1 MSLKNSELNYGL
13 VSRANHWLSAFIF
26 IGLLAIGLY
35 MTGLEKGDDRQA
47 LYALHKSMGIALFG
61 LMLLRLVWLK
71 ISANPEQLSKNK
83 FEHILGHAVKG
94 ILYLAMLGMPI
105 SGWIMSNSGGHEV
118 AFFNMFVLP
127 NIMGEHELIHEISEF
142 IHSAFGYLLI
152 VIVILHIAGALKHH
166 FVYKDATLLRMI
178 GKNRASAMT
187 EDNREE
193 K

>member
-1 MSLKNSELNYGL
+1 MSLKNSELNYGI

-35 MTGLEKGDDRQA
+35 MTGLEKVDDRQA
-47 LYALHKSMGIALFG
+47 LYALHKSMGIAIFS
-61 LMLLRLVWLK
+61 LMILRLIWLK
-71 ISANPEQLSKNK
+71 LSPNPEQLSKNK
-83 FEHILGHAVKG
+83 FEHILGHAIKG

-127 NIMGEHELIHEISEF
+127 TIVGEHEMTHEISEV
-142 IHSAFGYLLI
+142 IHSTFGFVLI
-152 VIVILHIAGALKHH
+152 AIVLLHIAGALKHH
-166 FVYKDATLLRMI
+166 LVYKDVSLLRMV
-178 GKNRASAMT
+178 GKNKASAMAENNT
-187 EDNREE
+187 EE

>member
-1 MSLKNSELNYGL
+1 MSLKNSELNYGI

-47 LYALHKSMGIALFG
+47 LYALHKSMGIAIFS
-61 LMLLRLVWLK
+61 LMILRLIWLK
-71 ISANPEQLSKNK
+71 LSPNPEQLSKNK
-83 FEHILGHAVKG
+83 FEHILGHAIKG

-127 NIMGEHELIHEISEF
+127 TIVGEHEMTHEISEF
-142 IHSAFGYLLI
+142 IHSTFGFVLI
-152 VIVILHIAGALKHH
+152 AIVLVHIAGALKHH
-166 FVYKDATLLRMI
+166 LVYKDVSLLRMV
-178 GKNRASAMT
+178 GKNKASAMT
-187 EDNREE
+187 ENTTEE

>member
-71 ISANPEQLSKNK
+71 LSANPEQLSKNK

>member
-61 LMLLRLVWLK
+61 LMLLRIVWLK
-71 ISANPEQLSKNK
+71 LSANPGQLSKNK

-127 NIMGEHELIHEISEF
+127 NIIGEHELIHEISEF

-187 EDNREE
+187 ENNREE